1 MATRTQDQD
10 TINGEQIYR
19 HTRKMYSEKEFRQRF
34 ARLDYMTMTGKQQ
47 EVFNDDH
54 KFLCVRAGNRSG
66 KSEVACIYDTCAL
79 LGRWPKDY
87 SGYKFVPPK
96 IARSVSFN
104 AWMIGPTV
112 VNVRDVQQSKLL
124 GGLTQSELGTGWLPL
139 SSLRHPIAL
148 SRGVAGLADRVLVTR
163 DDGSLAALT
172 FKTHEMS
179 REAFQG
185 DACDLIVLDEDPG
198 RKGEEIWPEL
208 TARIVG
214 TGGRIVHTATP
225 LAGLSPI
232 RKFFREP
239 GHPERGEIRMSIY
252 DNTFLTPEDIAVA
265 EASYNERERMTR
277 LFGEDLPGHGAVFN
291 FDERT
296 YLHDLQPGQV
306 PAHWRWING
315 MDFSHHGLSSSAHPW
330 AFVSCAYDPT
340 TDTLYVM
347 NALRI
352 KQQLPPVHVAA
363 LRKWG
368 AWDAPCAWGADGNQR
383 GNDKGDTF
391 AQIYKSLGVPLRS
404 THATLPDGGV
414 SLEGAFA
421 LMEGR
426 FSQVRLKIARH
437 LIELRE
443 ELRELHYEE
452 SASGAPKY
460 VAIDDDLAS
469 ALRYAVMDMRYAK
482 TLGEIE
488 AKMMGNRQSTRA
500 TLDVNASEQFFGIDA

>member
-1 MATRTQDQD
+1 MTTRTQDQE
-10 TINGEQIYR
+10 TINGDAIYR
-19 HTRKMYSEKEFRQRF
+19 HTKKMYSEREYRQKF
-34 ARLDYMTMTGKQQ
+34 ARLDYMTLSEKQRAVY
-47 EVFNDDH
+47 EDDH

-66 KSEVACIYDTCAL
+66 KSEVAAIYSACAML
-79 LGRWPKDY
+79 KRWPKQY
-87 SGYKFVPPK
+87 GGYKFVPPK

-104 AWMIGPTV
+104 TWLIGPTGV
-112 VNVRDVQQSKLL
+112 SVRDVLQARMI

-148 SRGVAGLADRVLVTR
+148 SRGVAGLADKVLVTR
-163 DDGSLAALT
+163 DDDTLAALT
-172 FKTHEMS
+172 FKTHEMQ

-214 TGGRIVHTATP
+214 TGGRIIHTATP

-252 DNTFLTPEDIAVA
+252 DNTFLTAEDIAVA
-265 EASYNERERMTR
+265 EASYSERERMTR
-277 LFGEDLPGHGAVFN
+277 LYGDDLPGHGAVFN
-291 FDERT
+291 FDEKT

-306 PAHWRWING
+306 PSHWRWING
-315 MDFSHHGLSSSAHPW
+315 MDFSHHGLSSTAHPW

-340 TDTLYVM
+340 SETLYVM
-347 NALRI
+347 HALRI

-391 AQIYKSLGVPLRS
+391 AQIYKGLGVPLRS
-404 THATLPDGGV
+404 THATLPSGGV
-414 SLEGAFA
+414 SLEATFA
-421 LMEGR
+421 LMEGM
-426 FSQVRLKIARH
+426 FAQGKLKIARH
-437 LIELRE
+437 LTELRE

-460 VAIDDDLAS
+460 VAEDDDAAS
-469 ALRYAVMDMRYAK
+469 ALRYAVMDLRYAR

-488 AKMMGNRQSTRA
+488 ARTASNRQPHRA
-500 TLDVNASEQFFGIDA
+500 TLDADAGERYFGID